1 MVVVET
7 ASKKKSSGGSDD
19 HTTSR
24 GTVKGHHHDPDANV
38 PEGGKAPA
46 PTGGSGHP
54 KASASKASD
63 EGVDRGDGASTATVG
78 KREHEQAQ
86 AANAGKPQSG
96 HH

>member
-1 MVVVET
+1 MT
-7 ASKKKSSGGSDD
+7 KKKTHHATDD
-19 HTTSR
+19 RTTSR
-24 GTVKGHHHDPDANV
+24 GTVKGHHEDPDANV

-46 PTGGSGHP
+46 PTGGPGHP
-54 KASASKASD
+54 KASASKATD

-78 KREHEQAQ
+78 TREKEQAE